1 MIKWPNSFQI
11 GISTND
17 PGLNVTEVLYYD
29 KKNKKLRT
37 QVYYSILGLEPTKAL
52 DLVLDEANEVVV
64 IQTDKDCRK
73 TKMMDSLKIVDLFFS
88 MFDMLTDFEGLD
100 QDGLK
105 QFKLKQFE
113 DIEDSPKFYF
123 LFDDNDTFVRTR
135 IK

>member
-1 MIKWPNSFQI
+1 
-11 GISTND
+11 
-17 PGLNVTEVLYYD
+17 
-29 KKNKKLRT
+29 
-37 QVYYSILGLEPTKAL
+37 
-52 DLVLDEANEVVV
+52 
-64 IQTDKDCRK
+64 
-73 TKMMDSLKIVDLFFS
+73 MMDSLKIVDLFFS